1 MRLPQFGNAYVS
13 GMANRGTSSFPRAR
27 SLAGALLA
35 ALALA
40 GAVQAAR
47 PVSASAQKT
56 VLQEYCYE
64 LAGSIFRF
72 NEAGEMD
79 MAKIFEREFLS
90 QCGPEAPW
98 GEPWGEPW
106 NEPPEEEPPI
116 WG

>member
-1 MRLPQFGNAYVS
+1 MS
-13 GMANRGTSSFPRAR
+13 GSRPPLLRAKA
-27 SLAGALLA
+27 LIGALLS

-40 GAVQAAR
+40 GAVQVAA
-47 PVSASAQKT
+47 PLSASAQKT
-56 VLQEYCYE
+56 VLQEYCFE

-72 NEAGEMD
+72 NEAGDMD
-79 MAKIFEREFLS
+79 MARIFEREFLA

-106 NEPPEEEPPI
+106 NELPEEEPEPPI